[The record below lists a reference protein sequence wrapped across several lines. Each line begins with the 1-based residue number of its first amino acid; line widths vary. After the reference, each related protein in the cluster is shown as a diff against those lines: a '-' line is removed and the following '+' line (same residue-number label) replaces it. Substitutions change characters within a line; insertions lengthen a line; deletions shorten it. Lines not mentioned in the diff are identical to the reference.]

1 MERFIEL
8 QNWLK
13 ESLNEEL
20 TPSQSN
26 IVYVN
31 CSLNPD
37 GFDVVNFLKENNITP
52 SIEVARLS
60 SLGRTVENYWYS
72 LGEEEK
78 KEYCANPAKLS
89 EDVALYEH
97 KLVENESLGGLER

>member
-20 TPSQSN
+20 TPSQS
-26 IVYVN
+26 
-31 CSLNPD
+31 
-37 GFDVVNFLKENNITP
+37 
-52 SIEVARLS
+52 IEVARLS

-72 LGEEEK
+72 LSEEEK
-78 KEYCANPAKLS
+78 NEYRENPAKLS

-97 KLVENESLGGLER
+97 KLVENESLGGLERWNF